1 MLLNF
6 LQNYGLG
13 GRNHLKQSD
22 LEKMTRRT
30 PFSSFLNYVA
40 YDERSEVYLNQDDS
54 LGMLWECYP
63 LVYAG
68 PKTINALE
76 GLFRAGIPKDSV
88 IQLTF
93 HADSHIEPILNR
105 YRSSRTRPDEI
116 IQSNTDKV
124 VDFMMAGKKGLRSC
138 SNIPVRN
145 FRLYVAVTIPAN
157 SQGMPKPEELY
168 DSSKVVPLMEIK
180 RQINETL

>member
-13 GRNHLKQSD
+13 GRDHLKQSD
-22 LEKMTRRT
+22 LEKMTKRT

-68 PKTINALE
+68 
-76 GLFRAGIPKDSV
+76 
-88 IQLTF
+88 
-93 HADSHIEPILNR
+93 
-105 YRSSRTRPDEI
+105 
-116 IQSNTDKV
+116 
-124 VDFMMAGKKGLRSC
+124 
-138 SNIPVRN
+138 
-145 FRLYVAVTIPAN
+145 
-157 SQGMPKPEELY
+157 
-168 DSSKVVPLMEIK
+168 
-180 RQINETL
+180 